1 MNEQKKILITML
13 EAGAGHKMPALAIKD
28 SIEKLYPGRFKID
41 VVDLFKVAGALE
53 NDRAM
58 KGAWDFAL
66 AHPVVGRFVYHLME
80 FFHFN
85 PRLYISI
92 MLSEVM
98 IKGRRYIKEYKPD
111 LIVSTQFY
119 CIPISSMAR
128 DKLKLPIKVIGYVT
142 DPFWGYSLWADRG
155 ADFML
160 VSSEKA
166 RKMLISHKV
175 SPDKIKI
182 FPFPINQKFFNLT
195 RSREEISR
203 EYSINPAYKTV
214 LATAGGQGISNIGVF
229 IKKIY
234 KKSLPLNVIAICG
247 KNEKLRTELDNL
259 KKKVPSATNL
269 IPVGFVNNMNELLS
283 VSDLNIAKAGASTT
297 FEALFMNNP
306 IIFTHYA
313 APPEKPNI
321 DYCVENKVGWYT
333 PGEKAF
339 FDVLDRIMNTG
350 ILDEY
355 KNNLKGMKLH
365 SGSEEI
371 AEFVVSQL

>member
-259 KKKVPSATNL
+259 
-269 IPVGFVNNMNELLS
+269 
-283 VSDLNIAKAGASTT
+283 
-297 FEALFMNNP
+297 
-306 IIFTHYA
+306 
-313 APPEKPNI
+313 
-321 DYCVENKVGWYT
+321 
-333 PGEKAF
+333 
-339 FDVLDRIMNTG
+339 
-350 ILDEY
+350 
-355 KNNLKGMKLH
+355 
-365 SGSEEI
+365 
-371 AEFVVSQL
+371 